1 MAQVIGGPVYGVGQ
15 RVARGYSKM
24 NEGHFERGLED
35 MLPSAISNAL
45 LKAPRYAIEGT
56 STLRGDPITGDVH
69 AWNIGAQ
76 AFGFAPADYTKQIE
90 INAREKGVDKYVN
103 QQASKFR
110 NKWNVART
118 VGDYDGMEEARDKLI
133 ELGEKHPGLGINGGT
148 ITQDLEKSKKQFDR
162 ATKEMVNGVRYSKK
176 MLKELQAD
184 AAEYE

>member
-1 MAQVIGGPVYGVGQ
+1 
-15 RVARGYSKM
+15 M

-35 MLPSAISNAL
+35 LLPSAMSNL
-45 LKAPRYAIEGT
+45 FLKAPRYAMEGT
-56 STLRGDPITGDVH
+56 TTLRGDPITGDVN
-69 AWNIGAQ
+69 AWNVGAQ

-90 INAREKGVDKYVN
+90 INAREKGVDKFVN
-103 QQASKFR
+103 QKASKLR

-118 VGDYDGMEEARDKLI
+118 VGDFDAMVEAQNELI
-133 ELGEKHPGLGINGGT
+133 TLGEKHPGLGINAGT
-148 ITQDLEKSKKQFDR
+148 ITRDLEKSKKQFDR